1 MPKPMTLL
9 EYEARREE
17 LRQAY
22 AGRIIDGDYRA
33 MDEYIQEVG
42 ELDAEY
48 WRANHKEDE

>member
-1 MPKPMTLL
+1 MTLL
-9 EYEARREE
+9 EYERRREE

-33 MDEYIQEVG
+33 MDEYITAVG

-48 WRANHKEDE
+48 YRQNHPEEPCPS